1 MRQSFRRLL
10 LVPLLAASFL
20 LSGFSPSATASAAS
34 VLSLTATSNPSGNY
48 VALNWTNSDK
58 SQPYSYMLYSKSAH
72 ESTFQSI
79 PAKDHAKVLNIYPV
93 VAPIV
98 SFTTWEGKNYTLPK
112 SASLK
117 MWMETPNEYDSKG
130 YGKGLISVDT
140 VSISDFNASPDAYL
154 KNADGSYK
162 YDVLYFGAWDAFA
175 SQDLSA
181 AAETKTDAFI
191 KTGRGV
197 LFGHDTMVDN
207 DTISMP
213 NFFKLAHYCDIQT
226 IPHYTVLGSAQIK
239 VAKKGLLTNYP
250 WKIGDVGTVLNVPL
264 SHSNQLAFGDVWM
277 TYQQPYTY
285 PNSTAATGSGGQ
297 GTNTFYLT
305 SWSNCAM
312 IQTGHSNGEA
322 TPDEQRVTANTL
334 FYLAQ
339 ITTDTSWNDH
349 KGQDLDAPDEP
360 TISGVTHNSNRTQ
373 YTVQYSSQ
381 DNATG
386 YQYYVEATGQN
397 DGAKY
402 DSPVISTSLKTGMKG
417 YSIVVDS
424 KPNTVPDGSI
434 TATSDSY
441 TFSRP
446 SGSSFYIHVAA
457 VDKAG
462 NISSVAHY
470 PVDELVSMTHPVSIS
485 YAIDPNS
492 NMPFTTPDIP
502 ITNHSTFPVKVSV
515 VGLKATSGIGDAA
528 PTSYS
533 DWNRLTAAQT
543 GSGIALGVRI
553 KETSGSGWTVIN
565 RAVPVYA
572 GDLMSEVPLGTL
584 GANGASGNLAL
595 TAKFGLAWANAR
607 TVSHELTLDFTIR
620 IKQIIL
626 KIWKQAEWAEN
637 VLHSVTFYF
646 Q

>member
-1 MRQSFRRLL
+1 MRQSFRRLF
-10 LVPLLAASFL
+10 LVPLLAAGIL
-20 LSGFSPSATASAAS
+20 LSGASPAFAASAAS
-34 VLSLTATSNPSGNY
+34 VLSLTATPNPSAND

-79 PAKDHAKVLNIYPV
+79 PAKDRAKVLNIYPI
-93 VAPIV
+93 VAPTV
-98 SFTTWEGKNYTLPK
+98 SFTTWQGKSYTLPK

-140 VSISDFNASPDAYL
+140 VSISDFNANPDAYL
-154 KNADGSYK
+154 KNADGTYK

-181 AAETKTDAFI
+181 AAESKTDAFI

-207 DTISMP
+207 DQISMP

-226 IPHYTVLGSAQIK
+226 IPHYTVLGSSQIK
-239 VAKKGLLTNYP
+239 VSKKGLLTNYP
-250 WKIGDVGTVLNVPL
+250 WKIGDVGTVLNVPM

-277 TYQQPYTY
+277 TYQPPYTY
-285 PNSTAATGSGGQ
+285 NGSAEATGQNGQ

-349 KGQDLDAPDEP
+349 KGQDLDAPDKP
-360 TISGVTHNSNRTQ
+360 AISGVTHNSDRTQ
-373 YTVQYSSQ
+373 YTINYSSQ

-417 YSIVVDS
+417 YSIVVDNN
-424 KPNTVPDGSI
+424 PDTVPDGSI
-434 TATSDSY
+434 TTTSNSY

-446 SGSSFYIHVAA
+446 SGSSFYIHIAA
-457 VDKAG
+457 VDNAG
-462 NISSVAHY
+462 NISSVTHY
-470 PVDELVSMTHPVSIS
+470 HTDELVSVTHPVSIS

-492 NMPFTTPDIP
+492 NTPFTAPDIP
-502 ITNHSTFPVKVSV
+502 ITNHSTFPVRVSV
-515 VGLKATSGIGDAA
+515 AELKATSGIGDAA

-543 GSGIALGVRI
+543 GSGIALGVGI
-553 KETSGSGWTVIN
+553 SKTVGSGWTAVN
-565 RAVPVYA
+565 RGTPVYT
-572 GDLMSEVPLGTL
+572 GDIASEVPLGML

-595 TAKFGLAWANAR
+595 TAKFGLAWVKVTN
-607 TVSHELTLDFTIR
+607 VSHELTLNFTI
-620 IKQIIL
+620 
-626 KIWKQAEWAEN
+626 AD
-637 VLHSVTFYF
+637 
-646 Q
+646 

>member
-1 MRQSFRRLL
+1 MRQSFRRLFL
-10 LVPLLAASFL
+10 APLLAAGIL
-20 LSGFSPSATASAAS
+20 LSGASPAFAASAAS
-34 VLSLTATSNPSGNY
+34 VLTLTATPNPSGNY

-72 ESTFQSI
+72 ESNFQSI
-79 PAKDHAKVLNIYPV
+79 PAKDSAKVLNIYPIV
-93 VAPIV
+93 TPTV
-98 SFTTWEGKNYTLPK
+98 SFTTWPGKSYTLPK

-117 MWMETPNEYDSKG
+117 MWMETPNGYDSKG

-140 VSISDFNASPDAYL
+140 VSIADFNANPDAYL

-181 AAETKTDAFI
+181 AAESKTDAFI

-226 IPHYTVLGSAQIK
+226 IPHYTVLGSSQIT
-239 VAKKGLLTNYP
+239 VSKKGLLTNYP
-250 WKIGDVGTVLNVPL
+250 WKIGDVGTVLNVPM

-285 PNSTAATGSGGQ
+285 PSSAEATGSGGQ

-312 IQTGHSNGEA
+312 IQTGHSDGEA

-349 KGQDLDAPDEP
+349 KGQDLDAPDKP
-360 TISGVTHNSNRTQ
+360 AISSVTHNSDRTQ
-373 YTVQYSSQ
+373 YTVNYSSQ

-397 DGAKY
+397 DGVKY
-402 DSPVISTSLKTGMKG
+402 DSPVVSASLKTEMKG
-417 YSIVVDS
+417 YSIVVDNN
-424 KPNTVPDGSI
+424 PDTVPDGSI
-434 TATSDSY
+434 TTTANSY

-446 SGSSFYIHVAA
+446 SGSSFYIHIAA
-457 VDKAG
+457 VDNSG
-462 NISSVAHY
+462 NISAVAHY
-470 PVDELVSMTHPVSIS
+470 HTDELVSVTHPVSVS

-492 NMPFTTPDIP
+492 NIPFTAPDIP
-502 ITNHSTFPVKVSV
+502 ITNHSTFPVRVSV
-515 VGLKATSGIGDAA
+515 AGLKATSGIGDAT
-528 PTSYS
+528 PTYYT
-533 DWNRLTAAQT
+533 DWNSLTAAQT
-543 GSGIALGVRI
+543 GSGIALGVGI
-553 KETSGSGWTVIN
+553 GKTAGSGWTAIDQ
-565 RAVPVYA
+565 ATPVYT
-572 GDLMSEVPLGTL
+572 GDLASEVPLGTL

-595 TAKFGLAWANAR
+595 TAKFGLAWVNAK
-607 TVSHELTLDFTIR
+607 TVSHELILNFTI
-620 IKQIIL
+620 
-626 KIWKQAEWAEN
+626 
-637 VLHSVTFYF
+637 TD
-646 Q
+646 

>member
-1 MRQSFRRLL
+1 MRQSFRRLF
-10 LVPLLAASFL
+10 LVPLLAAEIL
-20 LSGFSPSATASAAS
+20 LSSIVPGVAASAAS
-34 VLSLTATSNPSGNY
+34 VLTLTATPNPSGNY
-48 VALNWTNSDK
+48 VALNWTNSGK

-79 PAKDHAKVLNIYPV
+79 PAKDSAKVLNIYPV
-93 VAPIV
+93 VTPTV
-98 SFTTWEGKNYTLPK
+98 SFTTWQGKSYTLPK

-117 MWMETPNEYDSKG
+117 MWMETPNEYNSKG

-140 VSISDFNASPDAYL
+140 VSISNFNANPDAYL

-162 YDVLYFGAWDAFA
+162 YDVLYFGAWD
-175 SQDLSA
+175 SNGNQDLTA
-181 AAETKTDAFI
+181 TAETKADTFI

-207 DTISMP
+207 DRISMP

-226 IPHYTVLGSAQIK
+226 IPKYTILGGTQIK

-250 WKIGDVGTVLNVPL
+250 WKIGDMGTVLNIPM

-285 PNSTAATGSGGQ
+285 NGSAEATGSGGQ

-312 IQTGHSNGEA
+312 IQTGHSDGEA

-349 KGQDLDAPDEP
+349 KGQDLDAPNEP
-360 TISGVTHNSNRTQ
+360 AISSVTHNSDRTQ
-373 YTVQYSSQ
+373 YTINYSSQ

-386 YQYYVEATGQN
+386 YPYYVEATGQY

-417 YSIVVDS
+417 YSIVVDN
-424 KPNTVPDGSI
+424 KPDTVPDGNI
-434 TATSDSY
+434 TTTASSY

-446 SGSSFYIHVAA
+446 SGSSFYIHIAA
-457 VDKAG
+457 VDNAG
-462 NISSVAHY
+462 NISAVTHY
-470 PVDELVSMTHPVSIS
+470 HTDELVSVTHPVSIGYS
-485 YAIDPNS
+485 IDPNS
-492 NMPFTTPDIP
+492 NTPFTAPDIP
-502 ITNHSTFPVKVSV
+502 ITNNSTFPIGVSV
-515 VGLKATSGIGDAA
+515 AGLKATSGIGDAA
-528 PTSYS
+528 PTAYL
-533 DWNRLTAAQT
+533 DWNSLTATQT
-543 GSGIALGVRI
+543 GSGIALGVGI
-553 KETSGSGWTVIN
+553 IETAGSGWMAIK
-565 RAVPVYA
+565 RATPVYT
-572 GDLMSEVPLGTL
+572 GDLASEVPLGTL

-595 TAKFGLAWANAR
+595 TAKFGLAWANAK
-607 TVSHELTLDFTIR
+607 TVSHELTLDFTI
-620 IKQIIL
+620 
-626 KIWKQAEWAEN
+626 AD
-637 VLHSVTFYF
+637 
-646 Q
+646 

>member
-1 MRQSFRRLL
+1 MRQSFRRLF
-10 LVPLLAASFL
+10 LVPLLVASFL
-20 LSGFSPSATASAAS
+20 LPGFSPSATASAAS
-34 VLSLTATSNPSGNY
+34 VLTLTSTPNPSGNY

-79 PAKDHAKVLNIYPV
+79 PAKDNAKVLNIYPV
-93 VAPIV
+93 VAPTV
-98 SFTTWEGKNYTLPK
+98 SFTTWDGKSYTLPK

-140 VSISDFNASPDAYL
+140 VSIADFNANPDAYL

-197 LFGHDTMVDN
+197 LFGHDTMVSN
-207 DTISMP
+207 DRISMP
-213 NFFKLAHYCDIQT
+213 NFYKLAHYCNIQT
-226 IPHYTVLGSAQIK
+226 IPKYTILGGTQIK
-239 VAKKGLLTNYP
+239 VSKKGLLTNYP
-250 WKIGDVGTVLNVPL
+250 WKIGDVGTVLNVPM

-277 TYQQPYTY
+277 TYQQPYAY
-285 PNSTAATGSGGQ
+285 PSSTEANGSGGQ

-349 KGQDLDAPDEP
+349 KGQDLDAPDKP
-360 TISGVTHNSNRTQ
+360 AISSVTHNSNRTQ
-373 YTVQYSSQ
+373 YTVNYSSQ

-386 YQYYVEATGQN
+386 YQYYVETTGQN

-402 DSPVISTSLKTGMKG
+402 DSPVVSTSLKIGMKG
-417 YSIVVDS
+417 YSIVVDNN
-424 KPNTVPDGSI
+424 PDTVPGGSI
-434 TATSDSY
+434 TTTSNSY
-441 TFSRP
+441 TFPRP
-446 SGSSFYIHVAA
+446 SGSSFYIHIAA

-462 NISSVAHY
+462 NISAVAHY
-470 PVDELVSMTHPVSIS
+470 HTDELVSVTHPVSVS

-492 NMPFTTPDIP
+492 STPFTAPDIP
-502 ITNHSTFPVKVSV
+502 ITNHSTFPIKVSV
-515 VGLKATSGIGDAA
+515 AGLKAISGIGDAA

-533 DWNRLTAAQT
+533 DWNSLSAAQT
-543 GSGIALGVRI
+543 RSGIALGAGI
-553 KETSGSGWTVIN
+553 GKTAGSGWT
-565 RAVPVYA
+565 AVDRESPIYT
-572 GDLMSEVPLGTL
+572 GDLASEVPLGTL

-595 TAKFGLAWANAR
+595 TAKFGLAWVKTTN
-607 TVSHELTLDFTIR
+607 VSHELTLNFTI
-620 IKQIIL
+620 
-626 KIWKQAEWAEN
+626 
-637 VLHSVTFYF
+637 TD
-646 Q
+646 

>member
-1 MRQSFRRLL
+1 MRQSFRRLF
-10 LVPLLAASFL
+10 LVPLLAAEVL
-20 LSGFSPSATASAAS
+20 LSGASPAFAASAAP
-34 VLSLTATSNPSGNY
+34 VLTLTATPNPSGNY

-79 PAKDHAKVLNIYPV
+79 PAKDSAKVLNIYPV
-93 VAPIV
+93 VTPTV
-98 SFTTWEGKNYTLPK
+98 SFTTWQGKSYTLPK

-130 YGKGLISVDT
+130 YGKGLIFVDT
-140 VSISDFNASPDAYL
+140 VSISNFNANPDAYL

-162 YDVLYFGAWDAFA
+162 YDVLYFGAWD
-175 SQDLSA
+175 SNGNQDLTA
-181 AAETKTDAFI
+181 TAETKTDAFI

-207 DTISMP
+207 DRISMP
-213 NFFKLAHYCDIQT
+213 NFFKLAHYCNIQT
-226 IPHYTVLGSAQIK
+226 IPQYTILGGTQIK

-250 WKIGDVGTVLNVPL
+250 WKIGDVGTVLNVPM

-285 PNSTAATGSGGQ
+285 NGSAEATGSGGQ

-312 IQTGHSNGEA
+312 IQTGHSDSEA

-349 KGQDLDAPDEP
+349 KGQDLDAPDKP
-360 TISGVTHNSNRTQ
+360 AIPSVTHNPDRTK
-373 YTVQYSSQ
+373 YTANYSSQ

-402 DSPVISTSLKTGMKG
+402 DSQVISTSLKTGMKG
-417 YSIVVDS
+417 YSIVVDDS
-424 KPNTVPDGSI
+424 PDTVPDGSI
-434 TATSDSY
+434 TTTSDSY

-446 SGSSFYIHVAA
+446 SGSKFYIHIAA

-462 NISSVAHY
+462 NLSAVAHFHT
-470 PVDELVSMTHPVSIS
+470 DELVSVTHPVSIG
-485 YAIDPNS
+485 YFIDPNS
-492 NMPFTTPDIP
+492 DTPFTAPDIP
-502 ITNHSTFPVKVSV
+502 ITNHSNFPVRVSV
-515 VGLKATSGIGDAA
+515 AGLKATAGIGDAS

-533 DWNRLTAAQT
+533 DWNSLTAAQT
-543 GSGIALGVRI
+543 GRGMALGVGI
-553 KETSGSGWTVIN
+553 GKAAGSGWAKVN
-565 RAVPVYA
+565 RDTPVY
-572 GDLMSEVPLGTL
+572 GDNLTSEVLLGTL
-584 GANGASGNLAL
+584 GTNGASGNLAL
-595 TAKFGLAWANAR
+595 TAKFGLAWANVR
-607 TVSHELTLDFTIR
+607 TVSHQLTLDFNIGD
-620 IKQIIL
+620 
-626 KIWKQAEWAEN
+626 
-637 VLHSVTFYF
+637 
-646 Q
+646 